1 MLAACRGICT
11 KKRALLIVVRRAG
24 AEVTREEPLGFLAGR
39 VFSRTRQTAEDKVA
53 RAVQGLCRRA
63 LFDSPM
69 TCSSFL
75 WTTLWVVG
83 GRGRAKREPAWL
95 STTLPVEQAARRN
108 GAKKIAARRA
118 GVQKIMY
125 ARGFVRFSTRSKMIA
140 PTSIDA
146 R

>member
-1 MLAACRGICT
+1 M
-11 KKRALLIVVRRAG
+11 VVRRAG
-24 AEVTREEPLGFLAGR
+24 AEVTREEQLAFLAGR

-83 GRGRAKREPAWL
+83 GRARAKREPAWL

-108 GAKKIAARRA
+108 GAKKIAARR
-118 GVQKIMY
+118 GRPKNHVR
-125 ARGFVRFSTRSKMIA
+125 ARVREILDALKNDRA
-140 PTSIDA
+140 NID
-146 R
+146 